1 MNDDR
6 YSRQENF
13 RPVGP
18 DGQQLL
24 SEAHVLIVG
33 LGALGSGNAEILAR
47 SGVGTMTIIDRDVV
61 EWSNLQ
67 RQSLYSEE
75 DARQQLPK
83 AIAAANRLQQINS
96 ELRVNAHVMDCSA
109 LDIKNILENN
119 KIDLILDAT
128 DHFSIRYM
136 LNDASFRYQI
146 PWIYGACSG
155 SFGAVY
161 NFLPGETPCLHCLL
175 KRMPVGSASCDREGI
190 IAPTVQMVVSMQS
203 AEAIKWLSGN
213 RSKMSDRFMAFDLWS
228 NRFQSIRMNSEA
240 RDRTCPTCGDKP
252 TYPHLKYDAEIK
264 TEVLCGRTSIWVRYP
279 RQDLLPLEAVAQRA
293 RGKDT
298 KVKVNPYLIQIEEND
313 YRLVIFQDGRALI
326 HGTSDPLV
334 AKKLYQ
340 RYIM

>member
-1 MNDDR
+1 MNHDR

-13 RPVGP
+13 QPVGP

-24 SEAHVLIVG
+24 SNAHVLIVG
-33 LGALGSGNAEILAR
+33 VGALGSGNAEILAR
-47 SGVGTMTIIDRDVV
+47 SGIGTMTIIDRDVV

-67 RQSLYSEE
+67 RQSLYSEQ

-83 AIAAANRLQQINS
+83 AIAAANRLKQINS
-96 ELRVNAHVMDCSA
+96 DIRVNAHVIDCSA
-109 LDIKNILENN
+109 WDIKNILENN

-128 DHFSIRYM
+128 DNFSIRYM

-155 SFGAVY
+155 SFGSVY

-175 KRMPVGSASCDREGI
+175 KRMPVGSATCDREGI
-190 IAPTVQMVVSMQS
+190 IAPAVQMVVSMQS

-213 RSKMSDRFMAFDLWS
+213 RDNMSNRFMAFDLWS
-228 NRFQSIRMNSEA
+228 NMFQSIRINGES
-240 RDRTCPTCGDKP
+240 RDSTCPTCGDQP
-252 TYPHLKYDAEIK
+252 IFPYLKHDAGIK
-264 TEVLCGRTSIWVRYP
+264 TEVLCGRNSVWVRYP
-279 RQDLLPLEAVAQRA
+279 RQDVLHLEAVAQRA
-293 RGKDT
+293 KGKDT
-298 KVKVNPYLIQIEEND
+298 KVKVNPYLIQIEIDN
-313 YRLVIFQDGRALI
+313 YRIVIFQDGRALI
-326 HGTSDPLV
+326 HGTSDPLM